1 MNSKYKKII
10 SPFSFPVSGVEIANR
25 IVLAPMTTF
34 SGNDDGTTTDAEVAY
49 YRERNESA
57 GLLITAC
64 AYVIGHGKGFHGQ
77 IGADSDALIPSLKR
91 IADALKANGNKAV
104 LQIYHGGRM
113 SPPEELIDGQSISAS
128 AVAAEREGAQVP
140 REM

>member
-1 MNSKYKKII
+1 MNSNYKKIL
-10 SPFSFPVSGVEIANR
+10 SPFTFPVSGVEIANR

-64 AYVIGHGKGFHGQ
+64 AYVIRHGKGFHGQ
-77 IGADSDALIPSLKR
+77 IGMGHRTKR
-91 IADALKANGNKAV
+91 ILR
-104 LQIYHGGRM
+104 I
-113 SPPEELIDGQSISAS
+113 
-128 AVAAEREGAQVP
+128 ERKEYQTY
-140 REM
+140 